1 MTQRLLPAWFTGS
14 RVHGNTRLRLG
25 LLGTDEFD
33 RAAEGFK
40 ALGASVFTR
49 HFKSRDED
57 PWPQGV
63 WPQMVAEADTQE
75 MKIVAYYWHMAETS
89 IAAAHPDW
97 VCRNPDGTPITHDPG
112 DDDDDGEVGFA
123 YLDIT
128 GPYGEEVVLPRLL
141 QLAELGVDGLMFD
154 ERHLPPKGCWGSAL
168 EDAWKAEKGQPEAP
182 GPNDPGYP
190 EFLDFKARR
199 IEDTFVHWRDV
210 VHAAHPDVVF
220 AVSTTT
226 IPALT
231 LREMTTR
238 LVRVADSAKNE
249 YGLALSK
256 ALNDGVF
263 EGDPP
268 LVHPPLRHVRQAVG
282 WTALRDSAD
291 GRPPRIWVSGV
302 PNDEHARCAAGSLL
316 AFGCIANMDVDER
329 SLLGKQEPAPGK
341 TPLDAL
347 RAAFKLGRDVSPH
360 LATAQPL
367 RWAAVHFPERAR
379 NAREDVRA
387 AWQEVLWPM
396 VGAFQALSEDGLPV
410 GIVNDFQLQRGEL
423 AGYHVLVL
431 PDPGSLTAAQQ
442 QAVAAFGASGGIVI
456 ENDPAWEWSDP
467 SKQHAA
473 FDAFR
478 ALTFQ
483 HVTTAPVR
491 VTGGPEGRY
500 AVAYRSDGRLV
511 VAVTNDFDWV
521 QITKRNKPAS
531 PVHPAAPPASG
542 VRVSW
547 RKGHGLPQTWGPLP
561 FPRLRAVE
569 VVSRTRLVVQPV
581 PGGYRVDVPDFPFLA
596 LVVVARVLRPLGPHE
611 LAPDRQDVK

>member
-1 MTQRLLPAWFTGS
+1 MTTRRLPAWFTAN

-33 RAAEGFK
+33 RAAEGFRV
-40 ALGASVFTR
+40 LGARVFTR

-57 PWPQGV
+57 PWPRDV
-63 WPQMVAEADTQE
+63 WQQMVAKAHTED

-89 IAAAHPDW
+89 MATAHPDW
-97 VCRNPDGTPITHDPG
+97 VCRNPDGTPITHDR
-112 DDDDDGEVGFA
+112 DDDDDGGEGDFA

-128 GPYGEEVVLPRLL
+128 GPYGEEVVLPRLRA
-141 QLAELGVDGLMFD
+141 LAALGVDGVMFD
-154 ERHLPPKGCWGSAL
+154 ERHLPPGGCWGSAL
-168 EDAWKAEKGQPEAP
+168 EDAWKKEKDQAEAP

-199 IEDTFVHWRDV
+199 IEDTFVHWRDE
-210 VHAAHPDVVF
+210 VHATRPDVVF
-220 AVSTTT
+220 VVSTTT

-282 WTALRDSAD
+282 WTVLRDSAD

-302 PNDEHARCAAGSLL
+302 PNDDHARCAAGSLL
-316 AFGCIANMDVDER
+316 AFGCVPNMDVDEP
-329 SLLGKQEPAPGK
+329 SLLGNQEPAPGK

-347 RAAFKLGRDVSPH
+347 RAAFELGRDVSPH
-360 LATAQPL
+360 LAPAEPL
-367 RWAAVHFPERAR
+367 RWAAVHFSERAR
-379 NAREDVRA
+379 NKRQDAQA

-410 GIVNDFQLQRGEL
+410 GIVNDHQLQRGEL
-423 AGYHVLVL
+423 AGYHLLVL
-431 PDPGSLTAAQQ
+431 PDPGMLTAAQQ
-442 QAVAAFGASGGIVI
+442 QAVATFAGSGGVVV
-456 ENDPAWEWSDP
+456 ENDPDWDWSDP
-467 SKQHAA
+467 SKQDAA
-473 FDAFR
+473 FAAFR
-478 ALTFQ
+478 AVILP
-483 HVTTAPVR
+483 HIGTTPVR

-500 AVAYRSDGRLV
+500 AVAYRSGGRLV

-531 PVHPAAPPASG
+531 PVNSAAPPAND

-547 RKGHGLPQTWGPLP
+547 RKGHGLPERWGPLP
-561 FPRLRAVE
+561 FPRLRAFE
-569 VVSRTRLVVQPV
+569 AVSRTRLVVQPV
-581 PGGYRVDVPDFPFLA
+581 PGGYRVDVPAFPFLA
-596 LVVVARVLRPLGPHE
+596 LVVVARVLRPLVPHE
-611 LAPDRQDVK
+611 LVPDRQDVK